1 MSRPKWQSMI
11 RDILR
16 KEEEGCTVAEL
27 ADRIGAAKM
36 SVASS
41 LVAMPDTYVDRW
53 TEAGQG
59 QPYEAIWGIVTPPED
74 CPKPTRKPK

>member
-1 MSRPKWQSMI
+1 MSRPKWQSLI

-27 ADRIGAAKM
+27 ADRIGSSKASA
-36 SVASS
+36 ASS
-41 LVAMPDTYVDRW
+41 LAYMPDTYIDRW
-53 TEAGQG
+53 TEAGQ
-59 QPYEAIWGIVTPPED
+59 QRPYEAIWGIVTPPEN